1 MTNKKII
8 LQIINK
14 VIIATIKI
22 KFLNKKHN
30 KYR

>member
-14 VIIATIKI
+14 VIIVTIKI